1 MSLNRMFT
9 VSLFALTLGAA
20 PVAMADAGVGASA
33 SVAVAVD
40 VSAAGKAAAALGDK
54 LYAAGDYKGAL
65 LAYGDGF
72 AKTRDAAFIY
82 ASAQCHSA
90 LAHKDDAETMF
101 KMYLAAAGKTKLKYE
116 TEAKAALGGAKG
128 VGKAVV
134 GGIVGAAKAVGG
146 TVLDLTGFLA
156 GGIYS
161 ALKVSIAAEIEAG
174 AKAKAEAADAA
185 YAAAKYGEAA
195 KSYAQVFASAEN
207 PVALFAQAQA
217 EAQAGHAAEARALMN
232 GYLTAV
238 SKGKHVDEA
247 KQLMLA
253 MGGAASSA
261 SATVAVKAKVA
272 AELAA
277 SVNAADAAYKAG
289 KFATAAKGY
298 GEAYAKKAEPVLL
311 YAKGMAEYNAGL
323 LADAQKDLKAY
334 LAAGG
339 GLEFKTNAELAL
351 KASASGSAG

>member
-1 MSLNRMFT
+1 MSLKRMLT

-20 PVAMADAGVGASA
+20 PLA
-33 SVAVAVD
+33 AVAAAAGAAVSVSVSVD
-40 VSAAGKAAAALGDK
+40 VAAAGKAAAALGDK
-54 LYAAGDYKGAL
+54 AYAAGDYKAAL

-82 ASAQCHSA
+82 AQAQCQAA
-90 LAHKDDAETMF
+90 LAHKEEADTMF
-101 KMYLAAAGKTKLKYE
+101 KMYLSAAGKTKLKYE
-116 TEAKAALGGAKG
+116 AEAKAALGGAKG

-134 GGIVGAAKAVGG
+134 GGLVGAAKAVGG
-146 TVLDLTGFLA
+146 AVVDVTGFLA
-156 GGIYS
+156 GGIYT
-161 ALKVSIAAEIEAG
+161 ALKVSIAAEVDAG

-207 PVALFAQAQA
+207 PIALFAQAQA
-217 EAQAGHAAEARALMN
+217 EAQAGHAAEARALLH

-238 SKGKHVDEA
+238 TKGKHVDEA

-253 MGGAASSA
+253 MGGASA
-261 SATVAVKAKVA
+261 SASANVAVKTKVTAEA
-272 AELAA
+272 AAV
-277 SVNAADAAYKAG
+277 SSADVAYKSG
-289 KFATAAKGY
+289 KFLSAAKGY

-311 YAKGMAEYNAGL
+311 YAKGMAEYNAGM

-339 GLEFKTNAELAL
+339 NLEFKTDAELAL
-351 KASASGSAG
+351 KASAG